1 MRVLKRTGDHYAS
14 TRGFTVTLPI
24 ELFRRLQQ
32 LQDRARTARLDM
44 GGILAAAIEDAANAI
59 ENLLTSE
66 VGSDGG
72 AASELRDRRFTRT
85 PILAPEVPI
94 RAVIFPPAGAAGGRR
109 GRKQW
114 LRFARS

>member
-1 MRVLKRTGDHYAS
+1 MRVLKRIDRDSTG
-14 TRGFTVTLPI
+14 TRGFTVTLSI

-32 LQDRARTARLDM
+32 LQDRARLARLDM

-59 ENLLTSE
+59 ENLLTTE
-66 VGSDGG
+66 LGCDGG

-85 PILAPEVPI
+85 PILAPEVPN
-94 RAVIFPPAGAAGGRR
+94 RAVIFPPAGAAEGRR
-109 GRKQW
+109 GKKQW

>member
-1 MRVLKRTGDHYAS
+1 MRVLKRIDRDSTG

-32 LQDRARTARLDM
+32 LQDGARLARLDM
-44 GGILAAAIEDAANAI
+44 GGISAAAIEDAANAI

-66 VGSDGG
+66 LGCDGW
-72 AASELRDRRFTRT
+72 AASELRNRRFTRP
-85 PILAPEVPI
+85 PIFAPEVPI

-109 GRKQW
+109 GKQQW
-114 LRFARS
+114 LQFARS